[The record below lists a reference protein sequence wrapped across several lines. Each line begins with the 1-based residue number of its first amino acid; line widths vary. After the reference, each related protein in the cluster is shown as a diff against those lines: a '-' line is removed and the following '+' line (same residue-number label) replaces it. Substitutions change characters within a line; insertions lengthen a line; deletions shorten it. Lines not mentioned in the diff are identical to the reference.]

1 MNAYSVVAVIPLAW
15 PEDLISQTLAAAGD
29 VARRGA
35 SPLSVLALG
44 SAVNDRVLALAGQ
57 AQADKLVWL
66 LHPAL
71 AEAEN
76 LVALSEAAAA
86 HLKTDQHLLLMLPAG
101 ADGEEL
107 AGQLAAQL
115 DATCLGRCAAIELG
129 SAHVGFERDAW
140 GGRIALAGTTDDG
153 RVVASV
159 RAASLPA
166 DAAADGVRVVQ
177 EIVQLDAE
185 LPPLMACE
193 QSESG
198 QRLPP
203 VDSSRIVVSGG
214 RGVNEKGFELLESLA
229 LKLGG
234 SLGGSLPAVDA
245 GMVPVVRQV
254 GVSGKFVSPDVYLAV
269 GISGTPQ
276 HLAGISTDTRI
287 VAINRDPDAEIFK
300 VADLGVVAEW
310 EDLLPRL
317 LAN

>member
-140 GGRIALAGTTDDG
+140 GGGSPWPAQPMMGGWWHLCAPHRYQ
-153 RVVASV
+153 RMRPPMASAWC
-159 RAASLPA
+159 R
-166 DAAADGVRVVQ
+166 
-177 EIVQLDAE
+177 
-185 LPPLMACE
+185 
-193 QSESG
+193 
-198 QRLPP
+198 RLC
-203 VDSSRIVVSGG
+203 SW
-214 RGVNEKGFELLESLA
+214 
-229 LKLGG
+229 
-234 SLGGSLPAVDA
+234 
-245 GMVPVVRQV
+245 
-254 GVSGKFVSPDVYLAV
+254 
-269 GISGTPQ
+269 TP
-276 HLAGISTDTRI
+276 SCR
-287 VAINRDPDAEIFK
+287 R
-300 VADLGVVAEW
+300 
-310 EDLLPRL
+310 
-317 LAN
+317 

>member
-15 PEDLISQTLAAAGD
+15 PEELISQTLAAAGD

-44 SAVNDRVLALAGQ
+44 SAVNDRVLALAEQ
-57 AQADKLVWL
+57 AQVDKLVWL

-76 LVALSEAAAA
+76 VVALSEAAAA
-86 HLKTDQHLLLMLPAG
+86 QLKVDQHLLLMLPAG

-115 DATCLGRCAAIELG
+115 DATCLGRCTAIALG
-129 SAHVGFERDAW
+129 AGHVGFERDAW
-140 GGRIALAGTTDDG
+140 GGRIALAGATDDE

-159 RAASLPA
+159 RASALPL
-166 DAAADGVRVVQ
+166 DAAVGGACVSQ

-185 LPPLMACE
+185 LSPMMACE

-203 VDSSRIVVSGG
+203 VDGARIVVSGG
-214 RGVNEKGFELLESLA
+214 RGVDEKGFALLESLA

-254 GVSGKFVSPDVYLAV
+254 GVSGKFVSPEVYLAV

-276 HLAGISTDTRI
+276 HLAGVSTDTRI
-287 VAINRDPDAEIFK
+287 VAINCDSDAEIFK
-300 VADLGVVAEW
+300 VADVGIVADW
-310 EDLLPRL
+310 EELLPRL